1 MKSNKLLLTGAI
13 GFVFALYPLLVY
25 FGLQRFEPRIIAA
38 CFLLAAIIKLAFLIK
53 NKATGGNSAWL
64 ILAAATATGLT
75 LWTGSLFGLK
85 SYPILVN
92 TILFVVFCSS
102 LWQQQTTIERFAR
115 LQDPNLPDSGIA
127 YTRKVT
133 KIWCVF
139 FILNGTLSAATLFGS
154 DQLWA
159 LYNGLIAYILIGL
172 LLAGEYIVR
181 RRVMARHQH

>member
-1 MKSNKLLLTGAI
+1 MKNNKLLLTGLI
-13 GFVFALYPLLVY
+13 GFIFALYPLLVY

-38 CFLLAAIIKLAFLIK
+38 CFLLVALIKLVFLIS
-53 NKATGGNSAWL
+53 NKTMRGNSVWL

-92 TILFVVFCSS
+92 SILFIVFFSS

-115 LQDPNLPDSGIA
+115 LQDPSLPDSGIA

-133 KIWCVF
+133 KVWCVF
-139 FILNGTLSAATLFGS
+139 FVINGTLSTATLLGS

-172 LLAGEYIVR
+172 LFAGEYLVR
-181 RRVMARHQH
+181 RRVMASHQH